1 MANTIMYLKD
11 YCGWAASFCYSFKLQ
26 LCGLVI
32 GCCWSSFGL
41 DLLQDV
47 ATTKGKCQ
55 FILHFVG
62 IFDFVR
68 LKICKSDLY
77 ILLLN
82 FSLGKTGDLVALKIP
97 L

>member
-1 MANTIMYLKD
+1 MD

-47 ATTKGKCQ
+47 ATTKDYAEVSQARTKEDKQASLQ
-55 FILHFVG
+55 FKV
-62 IFDFVR
+62 
-68 LKICKSDLY
+68 LKK
-77 ILLLN
+77 
-82 FSLGKTGDLVALKIP
+82 
-97 L
+97 